1 MTRTTLRTFLRT
13 SVVALGAS
21 ALAVSGLA
29 VGTPASAAP
38 AGAAEEKRASQWL
51 AGELGPDDLMV
62 NEEFAFTDVGL
73 SIDAGLALL
82 GSGRKGAVARDIA
95 AAAAGEVESYTQGG
109 EFDPGAVYA
118 GATAKLA
125 AYTVLTGGD
134 PTDVGGTDLVA
145 QLEGVTADEGPSAGR
160 ITDQSGFGDFA
171 NTIGQ
176 AFAATALSRAGS
188 PEAGAA
194 VDFLL
199 AQQCADGYFRLP
211 FTTDA
216 TAEDQSCDAD
226 GGQPSVDTTGLVV
239 TQLMQVEGSSKKVR
253 RALDSASSWLAS
265 VQLRDGSFPTGVEGE
280 GSNTNSTGLAGW
292 ALAEVG
298 SCGRARKA
306 ARWVTSLQV
315 GPQDSETQL
324 DEEIGAIAFDR
335 AAFRA
340 GKADGITDRDQW
352 RRATAQATAVLENLS
367 KATCAR

>member
-1 MTRTTLRTFLRT
+1 MTRTTLRATF
-13 SVVALGAS
+13 VALTAS
-21 ALAVSGLA
+21 ALAVSA
-29 VGTPASAAP
+29 IAPASAAR
-38 AGAAEEKRASQWL
+38 AGAAEEKRAVQWL
-51 AGELGPDDLMV
+51 AGELGPDGLMV

-82 GSGRKGAVARDIA
+82 GAGRKGAVARDIA
-95 AAAAGEVESYTQGG
+95 TAAAGEVESYTQGG

-145 QLEGVTADEGPSAGR
+145 QLEGVTADAGPSAGR
-160 ITDQSGFGDFA
+160 IADQSDFGDFA

-188 PEAGAA
+188 SEAGAA
-194 VDFLL
+194 VEFLL
-199 AQQCADGYFRLP
+199 AQQCADGYFRLS
-211 FTTDA
+211 FTADA
-216 TAEDQSCDAD
+216 AAEDQSCDAD
-226 GGQPSVDTTGLVV
+226 GGQPSVDTTALVLS
-239 TQLMQVEGSSKKVR
+239 QLLEVRGVGSEASLAISRAAGWLESMQAEN
-253 RALDSASSWLAS
+253 
-265 VQLRDGSFPTGVEGE
+265 GSFPTGVEGE
-280 GSNTNSTGLAGW
+280 ASNSNSTGLAGW

-298 SCGRARKA
+298 SCGKARKA
-306 ARWVTSLQV
+306 ARWVKRLQV
-315 GPQDSETQL
+315 APKHSETPL
-324 DEEIGAIAFDR
+324 DQEIGAIAFDR

-367 KATCAR
+367 KATCRR

>member
-1 MTRTTLRTFLRT
+1 MTRTTLRATF
-13 SVVALGAS
+13 VALTAS
-21 ALAVSGLA
+21 ALAVSA
-29 VGTPASAAP
+29 IAPASAAR
-38 AGAAEEKRASQWL
+38 AGAAEEKRAVQWL
-51 AGELGPDDLMV
+51 AGELGPDGLMV

-82 GSGRKGAVARDIA
+82 GAGRKGAVARDIA
-95 AAAAGEVESYTQGG
+95 TAAAGEVESYTQGG

-145 QLEGVTADEGPSAGR
+145 QLEGVTADAGPSAGR
-160 ITDQSGFGDFA
+160 IADQSDFGDFA

-188 PEAGAA
+188 SEAGAA
-194 VDFLL
+194 VEFLL
-199 AQQCADGYFRLP
+199 AQQCADGYFRLS
-211 FTTDA
+211 FTADA
-216 TAEDQSCDAD
+216 AAEDQSCDAD
-226 GGQPSVDTTGLVV
+226 GGQPSVDTTALVL
-239 TQLMQVEGSSKKVR
+239 TQLLEVRGVGSEASLAISRAAGWLESMQAEN
-253 RALDSASSWLAS
+253 
-265 VQLRDGSFPTGVEGE
+265 GSFPTGVEGE
-280 GSNTNSTGLAGW
+280 ASNSNSTGLAGW

-298 SCGRARKA
+298 SCGKARKA
-306 ARWVTSLQV
+306 ARWVKRLQV
-315 GPQDSETQL
+315 APKHSETPL
-324 DEEIGAIAFDR
+324 DQEIGAIAFDR

-367 KATCAR
+367 KATCRR

>member
-1 MTRTTLRTFLRT
+1 MTRTTLRAFLRT

-21 ALAVSGLA
+21 ALAVSA
-29 VGTPASAAP
+29 IAGTPASAAP
-38 AGAAEEKRASQWL
+38 AGAGEEKRATQWL

-82 GSGRKGAVARDIA
+82 GAGRKGAVARDIA

-160 ITDQSGFGDFA
+160 IADQSGFGDFA

-216 TAEDQSCDAD
+216 AAEDQSCDAD

-239 TQLMQVEGSSKKVR
+239 TQLLEVR
-253 RALDSASSWLAS
+253 GFGPEVSLAISRAAGWLAS
-265 VQLRDGSFPTGVEGE
+265 TQADNGSFPTGVEGE
-280 GSNTNSTGLAGW
+280 ASNTNSTGLAGW

-298 SCGRARKA
+298 SCGKAQKA
-306 ARWVTSLQV
+306 ARWVKKLQV
-315 GPQDSETQL
+315 APKHSETQL
-324 DEEIGAIAFDR
+324 DQEMGAIAFDR

-352 RRATAQATAVLENLS
+352 RRATAQATPVLENLS
-367 KATCAR
+367 KATCKR

>member
-21 ALAVSGLA
+21 ALAVSA
-29 VGTPASAAP
+29 IAPASAAP
-38 AGAAEEKRASQWL
+38 AGAAEEKRAVQWL
-51 AGELGPDDLMV
+51 AGELGPEDLLV
-62 NEEFAFTDVGL
+62 NEEFDFTDVGL

-82 GSGRKGAVARDIA
+82 ASGRKGAVARDIA

-125 AYTVLTGGD
+125 AYTVMTGGD
-134 PTDVGGTDLVA
+134 PSDVGGTDLLA

-160 ITDQSGFGDFA
+160 IADQSGFGNFA

-211 FTTDA
+211 FTADA
-216 TAEDQSCDAD
+216 AAEDQSCDAD

-239 TQLMQVEGSSKKVR
+239 TQLLQVEGFDAEVGP
-253 RALDSASSWLAS
+253 ALDRAAAWLAGTQQS
-265 VQLRDGSFPTGVEGE
+265 NGSFPTGVEGE
-280 GSNTNSTGLAGW
+280 SSNTNSTGLAGW

-298 SCGRARKA
+298 SCGKARQA
-306 ARWVTSLQV
+306 ARWVKRLQV
-315 GPQDSETQL
+315 APKHSETQL
-324 DEEIGAIAFDR
+324 DQEIGAIAFDR
-335 AAFRA
+335 RAFNA
-340 GKADGITDRDQW
+340 GKSDGITTGSRDQW
-352 RRATAQATAVLENLS
+352 RRATAQATPLLENLS
-367 KATCAR
+367 KATCTR